1 MKALIIYDQTGR
13 IWSIVYGEE
22 TAPQGLPSIFVDIPE
37 GAVLERIDL
46 TDGANPKPVYQLLP
60 DSDIGRLQK
69 QTKRLETG
77 QKAIQ
82 EQMAALTGSN
92 NDLTLALADMIGG
105 ATDDQ

>member
-22 TAPQGLPSIFVDIPE
+22 TAPQGLLSMFVDIPE
-37 GAVLERIDL
+37 GAVLERIYVRDSA
-46 TDGANPKPVYQLLP
+46 TPKPVYRFLP

-69 QTKRLETG
+69 QTKELKSQQAATQGKATELEC
-77 QKAIQ
+77 
-82 EQMAALTGSN
+82 SN

-105 ATDDQ
+105 VTDAQ